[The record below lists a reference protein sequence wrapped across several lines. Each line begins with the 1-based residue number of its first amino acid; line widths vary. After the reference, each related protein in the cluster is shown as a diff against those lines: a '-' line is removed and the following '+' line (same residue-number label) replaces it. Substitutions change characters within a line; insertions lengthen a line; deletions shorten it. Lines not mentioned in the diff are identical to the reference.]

1 MTPVERKSWNQ
12 QYHDC
17 IREQEDTEQQ
27 LALLE
32 KLKLAHDH
40 GYTSFRKYTQRDA
53 EDLLRLKIKLEQLK
67 AKARRIDQL
76 RADNLTMYAK
86 HLSLCMNYLNPQN
99 TPRHANG
106 RHYTYHYFTD

>member
-40 GYTSFRKYTQRDA
+40 GYTSFMKYTQKDA

-76 RADNLTMYAK
+76 RAA
-86 HLSLCMNYLNPQN
+86 SV
-99 TPRHANG
+99 A
-106 RHYTYHYFTD
+106 